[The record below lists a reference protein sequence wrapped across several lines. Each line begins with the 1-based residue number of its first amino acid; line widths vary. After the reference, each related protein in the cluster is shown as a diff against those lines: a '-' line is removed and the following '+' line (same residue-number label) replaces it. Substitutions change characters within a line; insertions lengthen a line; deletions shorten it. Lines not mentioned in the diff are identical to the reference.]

1 VDVDAEIAQATGA
14 AALPR
19 RNGEL
24 VFTAPWQGRAFGI
37 AVALRQGGRFAWR
50 DFQERLEREIGAA
63 APEDDASRYYEHWLA
78 ALERLAIDRG
88 LVDGDE
94 LRRRADEYR
103 SGLRDEV
110 F

>member
-1 VDVDAEIAQATGA
+1 VDVDAEIAQATGPS
-14 AALPR
+14 ALPR

-24 VFTAPWQGRAFGI
+24 VFTAPWQGRAFGM

-50 DFQERLEREIGAA
+50 DFQDRLEREIAA
-63 APEDDASRYYEHWLA
+63 AGPDDDASLYYEHWLA
-78 ALERLAIDRG
+78 ALERLAVDRG
-88 LVDGDE
+88 IVDGEE
-94 LRRRADEYR
+94 LGRRAGEYR

>member
-1 VDVDAEIAQATGA
+1 MDVDAEIARATGPA
-14 AALPR
+14 TLPR

-24 VFTAPWQGRAFGI
+24 VFTAPWQGRAFGM

-50 DFQERLEREIGAA
+50 DFQERLEREIAA
-63 APEDDASRYYEHWLA
+63 AGPHDDASRYYEHWLA
-78 ALERLAIDRG
+78 ALERLAVDRG
-88 LVDGDE
+88 LVDGEE
-94 LRRRADEYR
+94 LGRRAGEYR